1 MTENNKPTEYCL
13 SPADT
18 PKDTKGTPA
27 SDLRVEPQ
35 PPQHTH
41 TPHTAMRDML
51 RSAEAEHAY
60 NQKRRNRKLFWYLFY
75 RFFLFLS
82 GFMFLYFV
90 GTLSPQSFME
100 YLGIA
105 VECAFSGA
113 IFALILAAVGRLIH
127 TSAHNTCFADEFDEL
142 YEIEKLKDRMYQ

>member
-1 MTENNKPTEYCL
+1 MTDNKPTEYSL

-35 PPQHTH
+35 EPQHPH
-41 TPHTAMRDML
+41 TPHTALRDML

-60 NQKRRNRKLFWYLFY
+60 NHKRRNRKLFWYLF
-75 RFFLFLS
+75 RVFFLALS
-82 GFMFLYFV
+82 VFMFFYFV
-90 GTLSPQSFME
+90 GTLSPQTFFD
-100 YLGIA
+100 YIFIA
-105 VECAFSGA
+105 IECAFSGA
-113 IFALILAAVGRLIH
+113 IFALILAAIGRPIH

-142 YEIEKLKDRMYQ
+142 YEIEKIKDNMCQ